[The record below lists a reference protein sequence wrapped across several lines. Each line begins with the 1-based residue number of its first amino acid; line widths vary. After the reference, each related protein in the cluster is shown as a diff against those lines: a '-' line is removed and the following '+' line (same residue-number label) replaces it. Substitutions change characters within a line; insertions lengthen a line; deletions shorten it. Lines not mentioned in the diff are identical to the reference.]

1 MIRLSLQIMTGLVLC
16 GCTVN
21 NYHNTM
27 TTTSYDQRSATELF
41 ASVDTFRER
50 SETSPATEAEGTKV
64 VPGNLRIKP
73 GCEIY
78 VPLPVPKPVKIDFKE
93 LESAESGKEINAI
106 ALRNVRE
113 LHQQLNSYAARQQKH
128 YSEYIQRC
136 AVK

>member
-1 MIRLSLQIMTGLVLC
+1 MIRLSLQLLTGLVLC

-21 NYHNTM
+21 NYHSTM
-27 TTTSYDQRSATELF
+27 TTSYDQRSTTELL

-50 SETSPATEAEGTKV
+50 SEPSHTTEAEGVKV
-64 VPGNLRIKP
+64 VPGNLKIKP

-106 ALRNVRE
+106 TLRNVRE

-128 YSEYIQRC
+128 YSDYVQRC
-136 AVK
+136 VVK

>member
-1 MIRLSLQIMTGLVLC
+1 MIRLSLHILTGLVLC

-21 NYHNTM
+21 NYHSTM
-27 TTTSYDQRSATELF
+27 TTSYDQRNTTELL

-50 SETSPATEAEGTKV
+50 SEPSLIAEAEGVKV
-64 VPGNLRIKP
+64 APGNLKIKP

-128 YSEYIQRC
+128 YSDYVQRC
-136 AVK
+136 VVK

>member
-1 MIRLSLQIMTGLVLC
+1 MIRLSLHILTGLVLC

-21 NYHNTM
+21 NYHSTM
-27 TTTSYDQRSATELF
+27 TTSYDQRSTTELL

-50 SETSPATEAEGTKV
+50 SEPSFIAEAEGVKV
-64 VPGNLRIKP
+64 VPGNLKIKL

-128 YSEYIQRC
+128 YSDYVQRC
-136 AVK
+136 VVK

>member
-1 MIRLSLQIMTGLVLC
+1 MIRLSLHLITGLVLC

-21 NYHNTM
+21 NYHSTM
-27 TTTSYDQRSATELF
+27 TTSYDQRTSAELF
-41 ASVDTFRER
+41 TAVDTSRDRNEPLAPL
-50 SETSPATEAEGTKV
+50 EPEGTK
-64 VPGNLRIKP
+64 PAAGNLKIRP

-113 LHQQLNSYAARQQKH
+113 LHQQLNAYAAKQQKH
-128 YSEYIQRC
+128 YTDYVQRC